1 MKPMPMDRTL
11 AYAASTD
18 AANRQMR
25 RAGRVVWNADDL
37 ALAAG
42 TQLRLLWATLPEWER
57 MALRD
62 AGLAPEGRQ

>member
-1 MKPMPMDRTL
+1 MSRMTMDRTL
-11 AYAASTD
+11 AYATSTD

-37 ALAAG
+37 ALASD

-57 MALRD
+57 GALRD
-62 AGLAPEGRQ
+62 AGLAPEGLQ